1 MRRPG
6 WLPVREEAL
15 PAFASAA
22 LFLIAFPPFRLLV
35 PVFLTLVP
43 VCVVVARK
51 ADAGEPV
58 RTSFR
63 FGFWFGAMA
72 YGLTLYWIAIALS
85 IYTKLS
91 FLGYIGAVLVMAP
104 VVGVTVAAL
113 HFIRRATA
121 LPFALLLPVTWTAS
135 EVVINYMSDLAFPW
149 LPLGLAMSRFPTL
162 AQIADISGVRGVSF
176 WIAATA
182 GLLAD
187 AWLLRADRRGALV
200 RLGLVGVLAA
210 GVFGYGRWR
219 LGSIAMRVVAP
230 IAIVQPNIPQE
241 EKWQKENLNRI
252 VSILAGLTRE
262 GMRSGQPRLVVWPEV
277 ALPGYLVQNPEWADT
292 LRGLSAPTRI
302 PILFGVIDVEFF
314 STRAP
319 DGTQEY
325 ELFNAAMTTDSTG
338 GIARQG
344 PYRKEFLVPVVERVP
359 FLDPDWFKGLRYF
372 GGFGRG
378 KDQAPFRYA
387 FGDAGVLICYESI
400 FPQLSREYRQNGVE
414 ILVNITNDAW
424 FGRSIAP
431 HQHEA
436 HLAFRAIENRLG
448 IVRAANTGIS
458 AYIDPLG
465 RFHGE
470 TGLET
475 SASRT
480 YDVQTAS
487 VVTLFVRVGDWVGMG
502 SLLATVVLVAIMA
515 WVRRRRE

>member
-6 WLPVREEAL
+6 WLPPLEEAL

-22 LFLIAFPPFRLLV
+22 LFLIAFPPFRLLL
-35 PVFLTLVP
+35 PVFLMLVP
-43 VCVVVARK
+43 VVIAVARK
-51 ADAGEPV
+51 VDAGEPV
-58 RTSFR
+58 RASFR
-63 FGFWFGAMA
+63 FGVWFGAMA

-91 FLGYIGAVLVMAP
+91 FLGYVGAVLVMAP
-104 VVGVTVAAL
+104 VVGVTIAAL
-113 HFIRRATA
+113 HAARRTTRW
-121 LPFALLLPVTWTAS
+121 PFALLLPLVWTAS
-135 EVVINYMSDLAFPW
+135 EVVINYMGDLAFPW
-149 LPLGLAMSRFPTL
+149 LPLGLAVSRFPAL
-162 AQIADISGVRGVSF
+162 AQIADLSGVRGVSF
-176 WIAATA
+176 WIAATS

-187 AWLLRADRRGALV
+187 AWLLRADRRRVLV
-200 RLGLVGVLAA
+200 RLGIAAVLAII
-210 GVFGYGRWR
+210 VVSYGRWR
-219 LGSIAMRVVAP
+219 LGSIVTRPVAP
-230 IAIVQPNIPQE
+230 IAIVQPNVPQE
-241 EKWQKENLNRI
+241 EKWQDANRDRI
-252 VSILAGLTRE
+252 VTMLATLTRD
-262 GMRSGQPRLVVWPEV
+262 GMQARPRLVVWPEV

-292 LRGLSAPTRI
+292 LRSLSAPTRV
-302 PILFGVIDVEFF
+302 PILFGVLDVEFLP
-314 STRAP
+314 TTGP
-319 DGTQEY
+319 GGQQEY
-325 ELFNAAMTTDSTG
+325 EVFNAAMTTDSTG
-338 GIARQG
+338 SIARQR
-344 PYRKEFLVPVVERVP
+344 PYHKEFLVPVVERVP
-359 FLDPDWFKGLRYF
+359 FLDPDWFKGLKYF

-378 KDQAPFRYA
+378 RDQAPFRYA
-387 FGDAGVLICYESI
+387 FGEAGVLICYESI
-400 FPQLSREYRQNGVE
+400 FPQLSREYRRGGAE

-470 TGLET
+470 TVLET

-487 VVTLFVRVGDWVGMG
+487 VTTLFVRLGDWIGLG
-502 SLLATVVLVAIMA
+502 SVLATVGLVVTA

>member
-1 MRRPG
+1 VRRPG
-6 WLPVREEAL
+6 WLPIREEAL

-22 LFLIAFPPFRLLV
+22 LFLIAFPPFRLLL
-35 PVFLTLVP
+35 PAFLTLVP
-43 VCVVVARK
+43 VALVVARK
-51 ADAGEPV
+51 VDAGEPV
-58 RTSFR
+58 RASFR
-63 FGFWFGAMA
+63 FGFWYGAMA

-91 FLGYIGAVLVMAP
+91 FLGYIGGVLVMAP
-104 VVGVTVAAL
+104 VVGVTIAAL
-113 HFIRRATA
+113 HAARRATRW
-121 LPFALLLPVTWTAS
+121 PFALLLPVIWTAS

-149 LPLGLAMSRFPTL
+149 LPLGLATSRLPTL
-162 AQIADISGVRGVSF
+162 AQIADLSGVRGVSF

-182 GLLAD
+182 GLLTD
-187 AWLLRADRRGALV
+187 AWLLRMELRRALV
-200 RLGLVGVLAA
+200 RLGIIVVLAVMVIA
-210 GVFGYGRWR
+210 YGRWR
-219 LGSIAMRVVAP
+219 LGSIAMRPVAP
-230 IAIVQPNIPQE
+230 IAVVQPNIPQE
-241 EKWQKENLNRI
+241 EKWQKENLSRI
-252 VSILAGLTRE
+252 VSILADLTRE
-262 GMRSGQPRLVVWPEV
+262 GMRSGEPHLVVWPEV

-292 LRGLSAPTRI
+292 LRALSAPTRI
-302 PILFGVIDVEFF
+302 PVLFGVIDVEFL

-387 FGDAGVLICYESI
+387 FGEAGILICYESI
-400 FPQLSREYRQNGVE
+400 FPQLSREYRRGGAE

-470 TGLET
+470 TELET
-475 SASRT
+475 STSRT
-480 YDVQTAS
+480 YQVQTAS
-487 VVTLFVRVGDWVGMG
+487 VMTLFVRLGDWIGLG
-502 SLLATVVLVAIMA
+502 SLVATVALIVTA
-515 WVRRRRE
+515 WVRGRRE

>member
-1 MRRPG
+1 VRRPG

-22 LFLIAFPPFRLLV
+22 LFLIAFPPFRLLL

-43 VCVVVARK
+43 VAIVVARK
-51 ADAGEPV
+51 VDAGAPV
-58 RTSFR
+58 RASFR
-63 FGFWFGAMA
+63 FGFWYGAMA

-104 VVGVTVAAL
+104 VVGVTIAAL
-113 HFIRRATA
+113 HAARRATRW
-121 LPFALLLPVTWTAS
+121 PFAILLPIIWTAS

-149 LPLGLAMSRFPTL
+149 LPLGLATSRLPTL
-162 AQIADISGVRGVSF
+162 AQIADLSGVRGVSF
-176 WIAATA
+176 WIATTA
-182 GLLAD
+182 GLLTD
-187 AWLLRADRRGALV
+187 AWLLRATLPRALV
-200 RLGLVGVLAA
+200 RLAVVVVLAGA
-210 GVFGYGRWR
+210 VVGYGRWR
-219 LGSIAMRVVAP
+219 LGSITMRAVAP

-241 EKWQKENLNRI
+241 EKWQKENLSRI
-252 VSILAGLTRE
+252 VTILADLTRE
-262 GMRSGQPRLVVWPEV
+262 GMSSGGPRLVVWPEV

-292 LRGLSAPTRI
+292 LRALSAPTRI
-302 PILFGVIDVEFF
+302 PVLFGVIDVEFLP
-314 STRAP
+314 TRAP

-325 ELFNAAMTTDSTG
+325 QLFNAAMTTDSTG

-359 FLDPDWFKGLRYF
+359 FLDPNWFKGLKYF

-378 KDQAPFRYA
+378 KDQPPFRYA
-387 FGDAGVLICYESI
+387 FGEAGVLICYESI
-400 FPQLSREYRQNGVE
+400 FPQLSREYRRGGAT

-470 TGLET
+470 TALET

-480 YDVQTAS
+480 YPVQTAS
-487 VVTLFVRVGDWVGMG
+487 VTTLFVRLGDWLGTG
-502 SLLATVVLVAIMA
+502 SLIATVALVGVG

>member
-6 WLPVREEAL
+6 WLPLREEAL

-22 LFLIAFPPFRLLV
+22 LFLIAFPPFQLLL

-43 VCVVVARK
+43 ISIVVARK
-51 ADAGEPV
+51 VDAGEPV
-58 RTSFR
+58 RASFR

-72 YGLTLYWIAIALS
+72 YGITLYWIAIALS

-104 VVGVTVAAL
+104 VVGVTIAAL
-113 HFIRRATA
+113 HATRRATRW
-121 LPFALLLPVTWTAS
+121 PFALLLPVVWTAS
-135 EVVINYMSDLAFPW
+135 ELVINYMSDLAFPW
-149 LPLGLAMSRFPTL
+149 LPLGLAASRFPTL

-187 AWLLRADRRGALV
+187 AWLFRANRRRLLVTLGIAALLA
-200 RLGLVGVLAA
+200 LGVVA
-210 GVFGYGRWR
+210 YGRWR
-219 LGSIAMRVVAP
+219 IGSIAMRPVAP
-230 IAIVQPNIPQE
+230 IAIVQPNVPQE
-241 EKWQKENLNRI
+241 EKWQDANRDRI
-252 VSILAGLTRE
+252 VSILATLTRD
-262 GMRSGQPRLVVWPEV
+262 GMSANPRLVVWPEV

-292 LRGLSAPTRI
+292 LRALSAPTRV
-302 PILFGVIDVEFF
+302 PILFGVLDVQFLPTTDA
-314 STRAP
+314 S
-319 DGTQEY
+319 GQQEY
-325 ELFNAAMTTDSTG
+325 EVFNAAMTTDSTG
-338 GIARQG
+338 SIARQP

-359 FLDPDWFKGLRYF
+359 FLDPDWFKGLKYF

-378 KDQAPFRYA
+378 EDQAPFRYV
-387 FGDAGVLICYESI
+387 FGEAGVLICYESI
-400 FPQLSREYRQNGVE
+400 FPQLSREYRRNGVE

-470 TGLET
+470 TVLET

-480 YDVQTAS
+480 YEVQTAS
-487 VVTLFVRVGDWVGMG
+487 VMTLFVRLGDWIGMG
-502 SLLATVVLVAIMA
+502 SLIATVGLVVTA

>member
-1 MRRPG
+1 VRRPG

-22 LFLIAFPPFRLLV
+22 LFLIAFPPFRLLL
-35 PVFLTLVP
+35 PAFLTLVP
-43 VCVVVARK
+43 VSIVVARK
-51 ADAGEPV
+51 VDAGEPV

-63 FGFWFGAMA
+63 FGFWFGVMA
-72 YGLTLYWIAIALS
+72 YGMTLYWIAIALS

-113 HFIRRATA
+113 HASRRATGW
-121 LPFALLLPVTWTAS
+121 PFALLLPVVWTAS

-149 LPLGLAMSRFPTL
+149 LPLGLATSRFSTL
-162 AQIADISGVRGVSF
+162 AQLADLSGVRGVSF

-182 GLLAD
+182 GLLTD
-187 AWLLRADRRGALV
+187 GWLLRAERRTALV
-200 RLGLVGVLAA
+200 RLTAVVVLAA
-210 GVFGYGRWR
+210 AVAGYGRWR
-219 LGSIAMRVVAP
+219 LGSIAMQPVAP

-252 VSILAGLTRE
+252 VSMLASLTRE
-262 GMRSGQPRLVVWPEV
+262 GMRSGEPRLVVWPEV

-292 LRGLSAPTRI
+292 LRALSGPTRI
-302 PILFGVIDVEFF
+302 PILFGVIDVEFL

-319 DGTQEY
+319 DGSQEY
-325 ELFNAAMTTDSTG
+325 EVFNAAMTTDSTG
-338 GIARQG
+338 AIAPQR

-378 KDQAPFRYA
+378 EDQAPFRYA
-387 FGDAGVLICYESI
+387 FGDAGILICYESI
-400 FPQLSREYRQNGVE
+400 FPQLSREYRRGGAE

-431 HQHEA
+431 YQHEA
-436 HLAFRAIENRLG
+436 HLALRAIENRVG

-458 AYIDPLG
+458 TYVDPLG
-465 RFHGE
+465 RFLDE
-470 TGLET
+470 TTLEV

-480 YDVQTAS
+480 YQVQTTS
-487 VVTLFVRVGDWVGMG
+487 VTTLFVRLGDWIGTG
-502 SLLATVVLVAIMA
+502 SLLATVTLVVAA
-515 WVRRRRE
+515 RVRRRRA

>member
-1 MRRPG
+1 VKRPG

-35 PVFLTLVP
+35 PAFLTLIP
-43 VCVVVARK
+43 VSITVARK
-51 ADAGEPV
+51 VDAGEPV
-58 RTSFR
+58 RASFR

-104 VVGVTVAAL
+104 VVAVTIAAL
-113 HFIRRATA
+113 HAARRATRW
-121 LPFALLLPVTWTAS
+121 PFALLLPLIWTAS
-135 EVVINYMSDLAFPW
+135 EVVINYMGDLAFPW
-149 LPLGLAMSRFPTL
+149 LPLGLATSRFPML
-162 AQIADISGVRGVSF
+162 AQIADLSGVRGVSF
-176 WIAATA
+176 WVAATT
-182 GLLAD
+182 GLLTD
-187 AWLLRADRRGALV
+187 AWLLRGEQRRALV
-200 RLGLVGVLAA
+200 RLGVVVAVA
-210 GVFGYGRWR
+210 VAVAGYGRWR
-219 LGSIAMRVVAP
+219 LGSITMQSVAP

-241 EKWQKENLNRI
+241 EKWQDDNRDRI
-252 VSILAGLTRE
+252 MSILARLTRE
-262 GMRSGQPRLVVWPEV
+262 GMRGEPHLIVWPEV
-277 ALPGYLVQNPEWADT
+277 ALPGYLVQNPDWTDT
-292 LRGLSAPTRI
+292 LRALSAPTRI
-302 PILFGVIDVEFF
+302 PILFGVLDVEFLP
-314 STRAP
+314 TRAP

-325 ELFNAAMTTDSTG
+325 EVFNAAMTTDSTG
-338 GIARQG
+338 AIARQR

-359 FLDPDWFKGLRYF
+359 FLDPDWFKGLKYF

-378 KDQAPFRYA
+378 EDQAPFRYA
-387 FGDAGVLICYESI
+387 FGEAGVLICYESI
-400 FPQLSREYRQNGVE
+400 FPQLSREYRRGGVE

-465 RFHGE
+465 RFHDE
-470 TGLET
+470 TALET

-480 YDVQTAS
+480 YRVQTTS
-487 VVTLFVRVGDWVGMG
+487 VMTLFTRLGDWVGLG
-502 SLLATVVLVAIMA
+502 SLVATVGLVTSA

>member
-1 MRRPG
+1 VRRPG
-6 WLPVREEAL
+6 WLPLREEAL

-22 LFLIAFPPFRLLV
+22 LFLIAFPPFRLLL

-43 VCVVVARK
+43 VSIIVARK
-51 ADAGEPV
+51 VDAGEPV
-58 RTSFR
+58 RASFR
-63 FGFWFGAMA
+63 FGFWFGALA
-72 YGLTLYWIAIALS
+72 YGMTLYWIAIALS

-104 VVGVTVAAL
+104 VVGVTIAAL
-113 HFIRRATA
+113 HAARRRTRW
-121 LPFALLLPVTWTAS
+121 PFALLLPVVWTAS

-149 LPLGLAMSRFPTL
+149 LPLGLAMSRFPAL
-162 AQIADISGVRGVSF
+162 AQIADLSGVRGVSF
-176 WIAATA
+176 WIAATS
-182 GLLAD
+182 GLLTD
-187 AWLLRADRRGALV
+187 AWLLRAERRRVLV
-200 RLGLVGVLAA
+200 RLGVAA
-210 GVFGYGRWR
+210 GIAATVAAYGLWR
-219 LGSIAMRVVAP
+219 VGSIVTRPVAP

-252 VSILAGLTRE
+252 VSILAVLTRE
-262 GMRSGQPRLVVWPEV
+262 GMQSGQPRLVVWPEV

-302 PILFGVIDVEFF
+302 PILFGVIDVEFL
-314 STRAP
+314 STRAS

-387 FGDAGVLICYESI
+387 FGEAGILICYESI
-400 FPQLSREYRQNGVE
+400 FPQLSREYRQNGAE

-487 VVTLFVRVGDWVGMG
+487 VTTLFVQLGDWIGM
-502 SLLATVVLVAIMA
+502 SSVVATVGLLMMA
-515 WVRRRRE
+515 WVRRRRP

>member
-15 PAFASAA
+15 PGFASAA
-22 LFLIAFPPFRLLV
+22 LFLIAFPPFRLLL
-35 PVFLTLVP
+35 PAFLTLVP
-43 VCVVVARK
+43 IAIVVARK
-51 ADAGEPV
+51 VEVGEPV
-58 RTSFR
+58 RASFR
-63 FGFWFGAMA
+63 FGFWYGAMA

-104 VVGVTVAAL
+104 VVGITIAAL
-113 HFIRRATA
+113 HAARRATRW
-121 LPFALLLPVTWTAS
+121 PFALLLPVIWTAS

-149 LPLGLAMSRFPTL
+149 LPLGLATSRLPTL
-162 AQIADISGVRGVSF
+162 AQIADLSGVRGVSF

-182 GLLAD
+182 GLLTD
-187 AWLLRADRRGALV
+187 AWLLRMELRRALV
-200 RLGLVGVLAA
+200 RLGIIVVLAVMVVA
-210 GVFGYGRWR
+210 YGRWR
-219 LGSIAMRVVAP
+219 LGSIEMRPVAP
-230 IAIVQPNIPQE
+230 IAVVQPNIPQE
-241 EKWQKENLNRI
+241 EKWQKENLSRI
-252 VSILAGLTRE
+252 VSILADLTRE
-262 GMRSGQPRLVVWPEV
+262 GMQSGEPHLVVWPEV

-292 LRGLSAPTRI
+292 LRALSAPTRI
-302 PILFGVIDVEFF
+302 PVLFGVIDVEFL
-314 STRAP
+314 STRAL

-378 KDQAPFRYA
+378 KDQAPFVYP
-387 FGDAGVLICYESI
+387 FGEAGILICYESI
-400 FPQLSREYRQNGVE
+400 FPQLSREYRRGGAE

-470 TGLET
+470 TELET

-480 YDVQTAS
+480 YQVQTAS
-487 VVTLFVRVGDWVGMG
+487 VMTLFVRLGDWIGLG
-502 SLLATVVLVAIMA
+502 SLLATAALIVTA
-515 WVRRRRE
+515 WLRRRRE